1 MGVGGGETCVWGL
14 SDRLGW
20 VSRPLTPLSLTPW
33 FFRSYRHHRFP
44 RLIEIPPRG
53 AEKPL
58 SADSFLLSLH
68 CEDSGL
74 YTRPVQRNFLGPVNI
89 NLETQNNSCLGQSA
103 GAGQRPCPLT
113 LFRESELPSR
123 QIHAHSACHRIL
135 GSYLEGVRVL
145 SVKPL

>member
-89 NLETQNNSCLGQSA
+89 NLETQTEQQLPWAKCWCWPKALPSDPLPRIRTAVKTNSC
-103 GAGQRPCPLT
+103 T
-113 LFRESELPSR
+113 LCVPSHTRFLP
-123 QIHAHSACHRIL
+123 
-135 GSYLEGVRVL
+135 
-145 SVKPL
+145 